1 MENSG
6 TPTNTLFRWIAF
18 LPASIAGIIIVPV
31 IIDVANSLAPEWWR
45 GTIMEFIKSAA
56 GGAAFVAFGA
66 LTAPKH
72 QFNVSIALTVIFSI
86 ISGFL
91 FGKIES
97 SGLNIANIVLGIIG
111 AFGACIYIK
120 GKKASNMEG

>member
-1 MENSG
+1 MENNG
-6 TPTNTLFRWIAF
+6 ATNNTRFRWIAF
-18 LPASIAGIIIVPV
+18 LPASIAGIIVVPI
-31 IIDVANSLAPEWWR
+31 IIDIANSLAPEWWR

-72 QFNVSIALTVIFSI
+72 QFNVSIGLTVLFGI
-86 ISGFL
+86 IGGFL

-97 SGLNIANIVLGIIG
+97 SGFNMANIIFGISG
-111 AFGACIYIK
+111 AFGACIYVK
-120 GKKASNMEG
+120 RREHEC